1 MTLTLIQ
8 EIERDQ
14 IRAMTAKRDVPEFA
28 PGDTVKVMVKVYR
41 GPRARTPRTRRRR
54 PKPAEDAKGPGFRL
68 QAYEGVVIARSGSGI
83 NESFTVRKISYG
95 EGVERVF
102 PIYSP
107 YIAEIE
113 VLRRGKVRRAKL
125 YYLRGRR
132 GKSARIFER
141 TDARA
146 KRLNAAFKG
155 FKKPK
160 GEPDDLTQIKGVNA
174 ELAGRLNGLGVIKFE
189 QIANFSDD
197 DIANVDE
204 ALTLNGR
211 IEKDDW
217 IGQAQRLMAEATA
230 GEVPADGDAAADGR
244 RRRSMRPCHPGT
256 CTASERTPRHAAR
269 A

>member
-1 MTLTLIQ
+1 MTPTIIQ

-14 IRAMTAKRDVPEFA
+14 IRAVTAQRMVPEFA
-28 PGDTVKVMVKVYR
+28 PGDTVKVMVKVIETADADPKDKKR
-41 GPRARTPRTRRRR
+41 GKAAE
-54 PKPAEDAKGPGFRL
+54 PKTTSRL
-68 QAYEGVVIARSGSGI
+68 QAYEGVVVARSGSGL

-107 YIAEIE
+107 YIANIE

-132 GKSARIFER
+132 GKAARIFER

-160 GEPDDLTQIKGVNA
+160 GAPDDLTQIATISPELVA
-174 ELAGRLNGLGVIKFE
+174 RLAGIGVIKFE

-204 ALTLNGR
+204 TLALEGR

-217 IGQAQRLMAEATA
+217 VSQAQRLLAETTA
-230 GEVPADGDAAADGR
+230 GEVPAEGEAKA
-244 RRRSMRPCHPGT
+244 
-256 CTASERTPRHAAR
+256 
-269 A
+269 

>member
-1 MTLTLIQ
+1 MTASIIQ
-8 EIERDQ
+8 ELERDQ
-14 IRAMTAKRDVPEFA
+14 IRAVTAQRMVPEFA
-28 PGDTVKVMVKVYR
+28 PGDTVRVMVKVVEIAEADPKDKR
-41 GPRARTPRTRRRR
+41 RAKVAE
-54 PKPAEDAKGPGFRL
+54 PKTTVRL
-68 QAYEGVVIARSGSGI
+68 QAYEGVVVARSGGGV

-107 YIAEIE
+107 YIAGIE

-160 GEPDDLTQIKGVNA
+160 GEPDDLTRIKTIA
-174 ELAGRLNGLGVIKFE
+174 PELADRLRGLGVIKFE

-204 ALTLNGR
+204 ALTLEGR

-217 IGQAQRLMAEATA
+217 VGQARSLLAEATA
-230 GEVPADGDAAADGR
+230 AEVPVGGEAKA
-244 RRRSMRPCHPGT
+244 
-256 CTASERTPRHAAR
+256 
-269 A
+269 